1 MTNVKLKLMFFLLN
15 ALLIVQARPYSDNT
29 TDIVIKFNT
38 NDTFKPVETNSD
50 TLIVANEENDTPEE
64 IHEKSNIQM
73 EAILSAEKDRDHD
86 LSKKV
91 MKESKDNKDEIRE
104 KFENANETQPLN
116 RQMEAIMTAEQDRDK
131 DISKKNTNE
140 NKASETSNDE
150 KSFSYQ
156 GRQGSQLQPE
166 ATHDE
171 KQTNITSSLLESIID
186 SEMGREETLTDIL
199 FRSQA
204 EFVELPKFEF
214 LIAAK
219 INESD
224 SGNKSAVRNDNSL
237 DRNNSDVLKKVDYV
251 ELVEVGKPK
260 MSGNNSAYSL
270 ANITANEIDN
280 DVAPDTSE
288 YC

>member
-1 MTNVKLKLMFFLLN
+1 MFFLLN

-64 IHEKSNIQM
+64 IHEKSNTHM

-140 NKASETSNDE
+140 HKASETSYDE
-150 KSFSYQ
+150 KHTYIPLSHHQ
-156 GRQGSQLQPE
+156 GRQGSQQQSE
-166 ATHDE
+166 TTNDE
-171 KQTNITSSLLESIID
+171 KQLNITSSLLDSIID

-214 LIAAK
+214 LIATK

-224 SGNKSAVRNDNSL
+224 SGNKSAKRNDNSL
-237 DRNNSDVLKKVDYV
+237 DRNSSDVLKKVDYV

>member
-38 NDTFKPVETNSD
+38 NATFKPVETNSD

-131 DISKKNTNE
+131 DISKKKTNE
-140 NKASETSNDE
+140 HKSSDTSNDE
-150 KSFSYQ
+150 KQ
-156 GRQGSQLQPE
+156 VNNV
-166 ATHDE
+166 
-171 KQTNITSSLLESIID
+171 TNSLLDSIID
-186 SEMGREETLTDIL
+186 SEMGREERLTDIH
-199 FRSQA
+199 FRHQA

-214 LIAAK
+214 LIATK

-224 SGNKSAVRNDNSL
+224 SGNKSAVRNENSL

-288 YC
+288 YCR

>member
-1 MTNVKLKLMFFLLN
+1 MFFLLN

-64 IHEKSNIQM
+64 IHEKSNTHM

-91 MKESKDNKDEIRE
+91 MDESKDNKDEIRE

-140 NKASETSNDE
+140 HKASETSYDE
-150 KSFSYQ
+150 KHTYIPLSHHQ
-156 GRQGSQLQPE
+156 GRQGPQQQPE
-166 ATHDE
+166 TTNDE
-171 KQTNITSSLLESIID
+171 KQLNITSSLLDSIID

-204 EFVELPKFEF
+204 DFVELPKFEF
-214 LIAAK
+214 LIATK

-224 SGNKSAVRNDNSL
+224 NGNKSAIRNENSL
-237 DRNNSDVLKKVDYV
+237 DRNSSDVLKKVDYV

>member
-38 NDTFKPVETNSD
+38 NDTFKPVESNSD

-140 NKASETSNDE
+140 NKFSDVSNDE
-150 KSFSYQ
+150 K
-156 GRQGSQLQPE
+156 QL
-166 ATHDE
+166 
-171 KQTNITSSLLESIID
+171 NITSSLLDSIID

-219 INESD
+219 LNETD
-224 SGNKSAVRNDNSL
+224 SENKSAVKNDNSL
-237 DRNNSDVLKKVDYV
+237 DRNSSDVLKKVDYV
-251 ELVEVGKPK
+251 ELVEVEKPK

>member
-29 TDIVIKFNT
+29 TDVVIKFNT

-50 TLIVANEENDTPEE
+50 TLIVANEETDTPEE

-131 DISKKNTNE
+131 DISKKITNE
-140 NKASETSNDE
+140 HKASEVSNDE
-150 KSFSYQ
+150 KQ
-156 GRQGSQLQPE
+156 
-166 ATHDE
+166 H
-171 KQTNITSSLLESIID
+171 NTSSLLDSIID
-186 SEMGREETLTDIL
+186 SEMGREETLTEIL

>member
-1 MTNVKLKLMFFLLN
+1 MFFLLN

-50 TLIVANEENDTPEE
+50 TLIVANEENESDTPEE
-64 IHEKSNIQM
+64 IHEKSNTHM

-86 LSKKV
+86 MSKKV
-91 MKESKDNKDEIRE
+91 MDESKDNKDEIRE
-104 KFENANETQPLN
+104 KFENSNETQPLN
-116 RQMEAIMTAEQDRDK
+116 RQMEAIMTAERARDK
-131 DISKKNTNE
+131 DISKKTTNE
-140 NKASETSNDE
+140 HIFSEVS
-150 KSFSYQ
+150 S
-156 GRQGSQLQPE
+156 
-166 ATHDE
+166 DE
-171 KQTNITSSLLESIID
+171 KQLNLSSSLLDSIID

-199 FRSQA
+199 FKSQA
-204 EFVELPKFEF
+204 DFVELPKFEF

-224 SGNKSAVRNDNSL
+224 SGDKTSVRNDSSL
-237 DRNNSDVLKKVDYV
+237 ENNSDVLKKVDYV
-251 ELVEVGKPK
+251 ELVELGKPK

-288 YC
+288 YCKRQI